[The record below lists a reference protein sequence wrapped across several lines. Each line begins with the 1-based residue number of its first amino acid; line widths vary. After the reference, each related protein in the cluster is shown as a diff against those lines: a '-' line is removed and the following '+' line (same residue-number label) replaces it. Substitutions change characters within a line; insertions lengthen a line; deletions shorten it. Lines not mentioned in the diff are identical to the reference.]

1 MNPCVV
7 LEKFDKKTRVENA
20 DGRLLLPNSVHTY
33 VFHHSM
39 ENNIGIPEK
48 ILHAAWPSK
57 KRTKVVTK

>member
-1 MNPCVV
+1 MV
-7 LEKFDKKTRVENA
+7 LEKFNKKTGLKTA
-20 DGRLLLPNSVHTY
+20 DDRILLPNSVHTY

>member
-1 MNPCVV
+1 MV
-7 LEKFDKKTRVENA
+7 LEKFNKKTGLKTA
-20 DGRLLLPNSVHTY
+20 DDRILLPKSVHTY